1 MPVVIPLVILVI
13 AGILLTSNFFAPWWV
28 ESQLARYTSFNG
40 STFAAQISVKRTG
53 TNNTSQ
59 LLFSIP
65 VGANTMGPDTQYLL
79 HCKEWRLDANIITI
93 ASWIN
98 MPSHTWY
105 QLTQIEGS
113 RCYNQHG
120 KAIPAIDIKLP
131 GSNDSF
137 GEAVQNHEE
146 VAGLVSA
153 KDIASNFVQAD
164 GKTYNVTVSQNAIF
178 LTATS

>member
-1 MPVVIPLVILVI
+1 
-13 AGILLTSNFFAPWWV
+13 
-28 ESQLARYTSFNG
+28 
-40 STFAAQISVKRTG
+40 
-53 TNNTSQ
+53 
-59 LLFSIP
+59 
-65 VGANTMGPDTQYLL
+65 
-79 HCKEWRLDANIITI
+79 
-93 ASWIN
+93 

-120 KAIPAIDIKLP
+120 KAIPAIDIKLT

-153 KDIASNFVQAD
+153 KDIVTNFVQAD
-164 GKTYNVTVSQNAIF
+164 DKTYSVTVSQNAIF